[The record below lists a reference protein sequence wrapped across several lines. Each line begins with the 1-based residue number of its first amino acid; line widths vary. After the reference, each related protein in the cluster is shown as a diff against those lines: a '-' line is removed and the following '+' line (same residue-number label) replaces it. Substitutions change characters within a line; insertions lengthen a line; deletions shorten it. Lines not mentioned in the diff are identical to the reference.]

1 MIALLVFLTVDAVV
15 ILWAVAA
22 YNRLVSLRNVVKN
35 GFAQIDVQLQRR
47 YELIP
52 NLVECAKGYMSHE
65 RETLEAVLK
74 ARAAAVSAT
83 ASVVSDPADASAV
96 AQLSGAESVLKG
108 AMGRMFALAE
118 GYPDLKANATM
129 GQLMEELSSTENK
142 VGFARQAFNDAVMA
156 LNTAREQFPTVLIA
170 QIFGFSAAEQLQIAD
185 PAQRAAPKVSFS
197 K

>member
-1 MIALLVFLTVDAVV
+1 MIALIVLGLLVV
-15 ILWAVAA
+15 IAFWLMGSYNNLVALSNA
-22 YNRLVSLRNVVKN
+22 FKN

-74 ARAAAVSAT
+74 ARGAAQVANAK
-83 ASVVSDPADASAV
+83 VVANPSNASAV
-96 AQLSGAESVLKG
+96 AELSGAESVLTG

-118 GYPDLKANATM
+118 AYPDLKANATM

-142 VGFARQAFNDAVMA
+142 VSFARQAFNDSVMSY
-156 LNTAREQFPTVLIA
+156 NTAREQFPTVLIA
-170 QIFGFSAAEQLQIAD
+170 NTFGFFAAEQLQITD
-185 PAQRAAPKVSFS
+185 PDQRTAPKVSFT